1 MKRTI
6 FLRVVAMMLSVV
18 LTFGA
23 LGITSFAS
31 ESVKTGSL
39 KGESG
44 TAATLEEMQ
53 SLLTT
58 SSYEAYLL
66 SHKDSINGDSRTT
79 IDISVTDF
87 IGDAIKVSDSKEV
100 EASIAKS
107 PENWSELSQA
117 DKEASV
123 FLPSVNSD
131 GKAASVT
138 WNFDVAVGA
147 AGFYTIEIEYFDCI
161 IDAESY
167 LDGETT
173 VPILTKSSVSAIER
187 KLSIRGVIPFD
198 EVGSVS
204 FDKHWIYDYKTVS
217 EPSEVPAEKLP
228 FTSVGSVT
236 EYEHIEAGDNKG
248 YYKYVTKTYEE
259 NGKLMQTVTTY
270 KITQD
275 INGNSMAPSA
285 KAISTWTKNMVT
297 DSSGYSDGALKFY
310 LAEGAQWITLEAIK
324 EPMLVK
330 SIKIIPTDAPAY
342 KTDANGN
349 TYVEEQSSARSYAD
363 YINHIRN
370 LFTDNAKTA
379 GGVGTVIEAEFPD
392 FISDSSVAAT
402 NDNTSAI
409 NSPVSSKAQ
418 LFNVIGENSYSAMG
432 QWAAYTFTVD
442 ETGFYK
448 LGARFKQDTLQGMF
462 ICRTLKLSGGIYGET
477 ADVPF
482 DEAYRIRFGYSNEWQ
497 SEYMG
502 YYYDELDENGNVI
515 TDEDG
520 NPVQSKKEIELFF
533 EEGVE
538 YTLYLECSLGDLKEK
553 IKTVE
558 ESLNII
564 NNCYLRILQRTGA
577 EPDKNQDYS
586 FIKYMPEVLV
596 SLLEQAKTLTTVADE
611 LEALCGT
618 NGSHIATLDTIARI
632 LTTMGA
638 DGGEK
643 IAENMSN
650 LKSYLGTLGTWIND
664 SKTSSMMLDSVSI
677 VPADSDE
684 DDIPYAKANFFES
697 IWFEISS
704 FIYSFFTDYD
714 KMGLTE
720 EAQAEEGAVQV
731 WLAMGR
737 DQSQIWRSMIDAKG
751 GFTDTYGKGVS
762 LKLVTGGTLLPS
774 ILSGKGPDV
783 YLGLGSSEV
792 INYAI
797 RNAIIGVSGNAGN
810 LTEEQNAVFNN
821 YWYRDASGNEVKS
834 ETKLSN
840 EEMTSRGLR
849 LVSSA
854 FEEASRSEIFADAAM
869 KTLTLSDTTYGLP
882 MTMSFAMMFYRM
894 DVLGE
899 LGLEV
904 PETWDELLGSLPM
917 LQSNNMTI
925 GVSYV
930 SALDFM
936 IYQMGESMWRYEGDE
951 YDSRWAGSAINLDSN
966 VSLEAFDFVCSLY
979 TEHSLPVSFD
989 TANRFRTGEMPITI
1003 GDYISIY
1010 NSLVV
1015 FASEIGGVWE
1025 FSSLPGSIYEDEET
1039 GKEIYNYDSLAGV
1052 SATVLLNGCQDDID
1066 TLLAAWQFM
1075 QWQTSRE
1082 VQANYGNSIVALI
1095 GPAAKYE
1102 TANKLAINDLSWTAK
1117 EKAAISD
1124 QMANLDAIVNYP
1136 GSYIIARYM
1145 KFAFLDVYNDG
1156 LPANEAMMSYI
1167 DAINSEL
1174 TRKRD
1179 EFSEYLYSQ
1188 TTWEEMGL
1196 NAPPKLESKGE

>member
-1 MKRTI
+1 MKKTI
-6 FLRVVAMMLSVV
+6 FLRVVAMMLALVV
-18 LTFGA
+18 SFGA
-23 LGITSFAS
+23 LGVGSLAA

-58 SSYEAYLL
+58 SSYEKYLL
-66 SHKDSINGDSRTT
+66 SHKESINSDSRTEIPIT
-79 IDISVTDF
+79 VTNF
-87 IGDAIKVSDSKEV
+87 IGDAMLASVSKEI
-100 EASIAKS
+100 EASKQKS
-107 PENWSELSQA
+107 PENWTDLGST
-117 DKEASV
+117 DGVV
-123 FLPSVNSD
+123 FLPSVSSD

-138 WNFDVAVGA
+138 WNFEVEDGKQ
-147 AGFYTIEIEYFDCI
+147 GFYSIQIEYFDCI

-167 LDGETT
+167 VDGDKT
-173 VPILTKSSVSAIER
+173 VSILTKSSVSAIER

-198 EVGSVS
+198 EVSSIS
-204 FDKHWIYDYKTVS
+204 FDKHWEYDYKTVS
-217 EPSEVPAEKLP
+217 EPVEVSAAKLP
-228 FTSVGSVT
+228 FTSIGSVT
-236 EYEHIEAGDNKG
+236 EYEHIESGDNKG
-248 YYKYVTKTYEE
+248 YYKYVTTTYPQD
-259 NGKLMQTVTTY
+259 GKLMQTVTTY
-270 KITQD
+270 KISQD
-275 INGNSMAPSA
+275 INGNSMAPEA
-285 KAISTWTKNMVT
+285 KAISTWSTHDIIDT
-297 DSSGYSDGALKFY
+297 SGYSDGALKFY
-310 LAEGAQWITLEAIK
+310 LANGTQSITLEAIK
-324 EPMLVK
+324 EPMLIK
-330 SIKIIPTDAPAY
+330 SIKLIPTDAPDY

-349 TYVEEQSSARSYAD
+349 VYIGSQSSGRSYSEYID
-363 YINHIRN
+363 YIRG
-370 LFTDNAKTA
+370 LYTDSAKSA
-379 GGVGTVIEAEFPD
+379 GGIGTVIEAEFPD
-392 FISDSSVAAT
+392 FISDSSVAPT

-409 NSPVSSKAQ
+409 TSPISPKAQ

-432 QWAAYTFTVD
+432 QWAAYKFSVD

-462 ICRTLKLSGGIYGET
+462 ICRTLKLSGGIYGKT
-477 ADVPF
+477 ATVPF
-482 DEAYRIRFGYSNEWQ
+482 DEAYRIRFGYASEWQ

-502 YYYDELDENGNVI
+502 YYYDELDGDGNVVR
-515 TDEDG
+515 DDKG

-564 NNCYLRILQRTGA
+564 NACYLRILQRTGA

-586 FIKYMPEVLV
+586 FMKYMPEVLV
-596 SLLEQAKTLTTVADE
+596 SLLEQAKVLTTVADE

-618 NGSHIATLDTIARI
+618 NGSHIATLDNVARI

-650 LKSYLGTLGTWIND
+650 LKSNLGTLGTWIND
-664 SKTSSMMLDSVSI
+664 SKTSSLMLDSVSI
-677 VPADSDE
+677 VPSDSDG
-684 DDIPYAKANFFES
+684 DDIPYATANFFES

-714 KMGLTE
+714 KMGLTSE
-720 EAQAEEGAVQV
+720 EQADEGAVQV

-751 GFTDTYGKGVS
+751 GFTDTYGKGVA
-762 LKLVTGGTLLPS
+762 LKLVTAGTLLPS

-783 YLGLGSSEV
+783 YLGLGSGEV

-810 LTEEQNAVFNN
+810 LTDEQNAVFSN
-821 YWYRDASGNEVKS
+821 YWYADANGNEIKS
-834 ETKLSN
+834 ETKLSR
-840 EEMTSRGLR
+840 EEMDARGLR
-849 LVSSA
+849 LVSNA
-854 FEEASRSEIFADAAM
+854 YEEASRSEIFADAAM
-869 KTLTLSDTTYGLP
+869 KTLTLCDVTYGLP

-951 YDSRWAGSAINLDSN
+951 YDSRWAGAAINLDSN

-979 TEHSLPVSFD
+979 TEHSLPVTFD

-1025 FSSLPGSIYEDEET
+1025 FSSLPGSKYEDEKT

-1052 SATVLLNGCQDDID
+1052 GATVLLNGCQDSTD

-1082 VQANYGNSIVALI
+1082 VQAGYGNAIVALI

-1124 QMANLDAIVNYP
+1124 QMAHLDAIVNYP
-1136 GSYIIARYM
+1136 GSYIISRYM

-1179 EFSEYLYSQ
+1179 EFSDYLFSQ
-1188 TTWEEMGL
+1188 TTWEDAGL